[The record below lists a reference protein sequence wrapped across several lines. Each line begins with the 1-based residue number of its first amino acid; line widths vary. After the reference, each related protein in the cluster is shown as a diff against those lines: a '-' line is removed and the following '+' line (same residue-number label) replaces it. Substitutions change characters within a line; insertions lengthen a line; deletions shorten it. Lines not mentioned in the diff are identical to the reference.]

1 MDESSE
7 RKIMCRTRR
16 AEFAEKLADLEQE
29 AQDIEDEA
37 AHDATESS
45 PANFEDY
52 HTKAGARLQNLQTR
66 YFHTPASS
74 FKEPRPPHTK
84 DKIKDRQAITSRIQ
98 VSRLQR

>member
-1 MDESSE
+1 MH
-7 RKIMCRTRR
+7 RARR
-16 AEFAEKLADLEQE
+16 AEFTEKLADLEQK

-66 YFHTPASS
+66 YFQTPASS
-74 FKEPRPPHTK
+74 F
-84 DKIKDRQAITSRIQ
+84 
-98 VSRLQR
+98 